1 MDQYLDN
8 RQHEV
13 LWNLLADPADNGQS
27 HIYNLQ
33 RLVDEFPQSGLLH
46 TLLMRAESGA
56 GGYTAV
62 YSDPKV
68 LYTIVNYPESLA
80 EVDHQQIVQ
89 QLGQDAKYASGVD
102 IAPDQ
107 YTPPFNHFDDEPEE
121 IVVSEPLAGAA
132 EEINNVIEDEPIIP
146 EPVIELPGEQPEPVI
161 EELHTIE
168 PLESGDEG
176 DYLIDAGAD
185 LGVQPDETGAI
196 AEIPAEDL
204 RAEAETAV
212 FEEEVLEPVNYSER
226 LAGDQVMKAEL
237 PTEDQRTEIGT
248 GIYEEEIPD
257 LAYEHVVVSD
267 EESPVAGIDADDERA
282 AAVARVYGE
291 EIPEWPG
298 ENEAVIDEEAVPAEN
313 EYIPPAENIDDD
325 VYDEIV
331 GIENISFTPAAK
343 QAATPAAEV
352 TPSAE
357 NSSDEQHAIS
367 EETPIDS
374 TAKEE
379 TDKLI
384 AENLVSNDYFIFENI
399 AEHGAEEPESGL
411 SSFRAVED
419 GPEED
424 AATEHEN
431 VVSKYDDDKMPYT
444 FMWWLNKTRREHA
457 GVYQP
462 FKLDTT
468 QAIRYRADDMLQQQ
482 YYENIFHMGTIDEV
496 EKGAGSLVDFDMQNK
511 EDRIIKKFLTEEPQ
525 ISPPSSDKLD
535 NENKAKKSA
544 EDRDELVTETL
555 ARIYVDQMLYHKA
568 IGTYKKLMLKF
579 PEKSRYFADQIELL
593 ERKIN

>member
-13 LWNLLADPADNGQS
+13 LWNLLTDPADNGQS

-33 RLVDEFPQSGLLH
+33 RLADEFPQSGLLH

-56 GGYTAV
+56 GGYSAV
-62 YSDPKV
+62 YSDPKT

-80 EVDHQQIVQ
+80 EVDSQQIIQLPGPVQ
-89 QLGQDAKYASGVD
+89 QYNPAVEFAQEEVAR
-102 IAPDQ
+102 
-107 YTPPFNHFDDEPEE
+107 THFKNEAEE
-121 IVVSEPLAGAA
+121 TVLSEQLTEVN
-132 EEINNVIEDEPIIP
+132 EEINTIIEEEPIVPEPII
-146 EPVIELPGEQPEPVI
+146 ELPTEEPQPII
-161 EELHTIE
+161 EGLHTIE
-168 PLESGDEG
+168 PLESGDQG
-176 DYLIDAGAD
+176 DYLIDTEKN
-185 LGVQPDETGAI
+185 LYIHDETEPV
-196 AEIPAEDL
+196 AEITAEDV
-204 RAEAETAV
+204 RVETETAV
-212 FEEEVLEPVNYSER
+212 FEEEIIEPVGH
-226 LAGDQVMKAEL
+226 AGPPTSDEVMAFELPAEDEMSGTGTGVYEEEVPAQAYDHNIVLDEEGPVAEL
-237 PTEDQRTEIGT
+237 PAEDEQAAPGT
-248 GIYEEEIPD
+248 GVYEEEI
-257 LAYEHVVVSD
+257 AAWAGEHEAIVDV
-267 EESPVAGIDADDERA
+267 
-282 AAVARVYGE
+282 
-291 EIPEWPG
+291 
-298 ENEAVIDEEAVPAEN
+298 EAVQAEN
-313 EYIPPAENIDDD
+313 EYVRPVENIDDD

-343 QAATPAAEV
+343 PAAAATGEGTAEALRGEQSAAPE
-352 TPSAE
+352 E
-357 NSSDEQHAIS
+357 IS
-367 EETPIDS
+367 QYP

-399 AEHGAEEPESGL
+399 AKHTPEGGEGLDEAPGEP
-411 SSFRAVED
+411 
-419 GPEED
+419 D
-424 AATEHEN
+424 AAQYEN
-431 VVSKYDDDKMPYT
+431 VVAKYDDDQMPYT

-468 QAIRYRADDMLQQQ
+468 QAIRYRADDTLQQQ

-496 EKGAGSLVDFDMQNK
+496 DKGAMPVVDFDMQNK